1 MNDTLMHETKFTT
14 ETHSNFIKSMSLWLK
29 ESYQRILPQMRFCY
43 VPKMSSTFALHSR
56 GDIDNV

>member
-1 MNDTLMHETKFTT
+1 MHETKFTT

-43 VPKMSSTFALHSR
+43 MPKMSSTFALHSR